1 MSKKKKSPT
10 RAQYHA
16 PKISSVA
23 ATEPVASKPR
33 LASPDAWSGESRGA
47 VFLTVGWMFSLLAT
61 MLSLLLWLGVWWY
74 NSRSANDLAG
84 VPQEEALRF
93 QQWASVIWTYATLF
107 ALTTGLI
114 TLVLG
119 VVVNRIRNKPAPSS
133 IRRLSGIVGALPWAI
148 YVAMFLMS
156 K

>member
-1 MSKKKKSPT
+1 MSKKKKSPS

-16 PKISSVA
+16 PTLSPIELP
-23 ATEPVASKPR
+23 EPTASKPR
-33 LASPDAWSGESRGA
+33 LAASRDAWSGESRGA

-61 MLSLLLWLGVWWY
+61 MLSLLLWLGVWLY
-74 NSRSANDLAG
+74 VSRYADSFADNDREARQFREWAN
-84 VPQEEALRF
+84 
-93 QQWASVIWTYATLF
+93 VIWTYATLF
-107 ALTTGLI
+107 ALATGLI

-119 VVVNRIRNKPAPSS
+119 VVVNRIRNKPAPAS

-148 YVAMFLMS
+148 YVALFVM